1 MNKKDVQGVVTEAIT
16 PVNQDG
22 SIDIRARKILYAAG
36 SRAAGDAYNPQ
47 HSG

>member
-1 MNKKDVQGVVTEAIT
+1 MNKKDVQGVVTTAIT

-36 SRAAGDAYNPQ
+36 SRAAGDAYNPP